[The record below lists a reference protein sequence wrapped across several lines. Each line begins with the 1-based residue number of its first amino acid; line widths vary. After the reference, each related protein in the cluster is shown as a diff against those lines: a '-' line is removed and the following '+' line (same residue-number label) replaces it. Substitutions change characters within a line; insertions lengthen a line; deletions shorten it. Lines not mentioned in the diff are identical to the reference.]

1 MVAAVCPPSAAGSA
15 LPKSTR
21 SRRTS
26 HSRPGGSPMQTVKR
40 AARFLHPLGAAGV
53 VALVFLQ
60 VYLIAAY
67 IFGDSGVLNSHVTVG
82 RIVVALELLVF
93 VTALVG
99 WWDDQYG
106 AARCRNVPGLVREGH
121 RVVVRGAC
129 TPWAAGAGGVR
140 PRLVDARPNARR
152 SADSRCRMTRPQAA
166 RSECV

>member
-67 IFGDSGVLNSHVTVG
+67 IFGDSGVGFAELRVVRVDVAPELIFVVSGLVSSCG
-82 RIVVALELLVF
+82 ALCGIAVALALLV
-93 VTALVG
+93 VG
-99 WWDDQYG
+99 
-106 AARCRNVPGLVREGH
+106 
-121 RVVVRGAC
+121 
-129 TPWAAGAGGVR
+129 TF
-140 PRLVDARPNARR
+140 
-152 SADSRCRMTRPQAA
+152 
-166 RSECV
+166 